1 MLVMAGHSS
10 LQSLTWQLAITQETS
25 SEKFGGG
32 ETVAK
37 LSRSSASCRMPRS
50 FNRRAVRSYF
60 GVTPSRKVG
69 G

>member
-1 MLVMAGHSS
+1 MAGHSS
-10 LQSLTWQLAITQETS
+10 LQPLTWQLAISQETS
-25 SEKFGGG
+25 SEKFGDG

-37 LSRSSASCRMPRS
+37 LGRSPASCRMPRS
-50 FNRRAVRSYF
+50 FDRGAVRSYF